1 MGNKN
6 GVVIALAGQ
15 PNVGKSTVFNDLT
28 GLDQHVG
35 NWPGKT
41 VEQKTGHFKL
51 PNGIDVEVVDLPGTY
66 SLTANSPEEEIARNF
81 IIREK
86 PDIVVTVVNAAA
98 LERGL
103 YLVGEILHLTSSV
116 ILVLNMM
123 DVARDERINVEPE
136 VLAAALRIPVVPM
149 VARKG
154 EGKDALMEEIQK
166 ALEEAPSR
174 PCKPTMPPEIESLLD
189 QVEPYAKKY
198 LTDYPSR
205 WAALKILEGDPALLR
220 ELKASM
226 PPGEWREM
234 NEMLIS
240 HEDLSLKIAGA
251 RYEWVDRMVRAA
263 LVRPK
268 RGQMS
273 ITRQIDKYATH
284 PILGLVILLAVMGL
298 IFWVTYT
305 LGAPLQDLL
314 NHYIV
319 EIPTDW
325 ISAHSSGIPGW
336 LVSLVVDGII
346 GGAGLVITF
355 APILFVFFFSMG
367 LLEDVGYMARGAF
380 AMDRFMHRMGL
391 HGKSFM
397 PLFLG
402 FGCNV
407 PAVMGTRIIESRR
420 ARLLTLLL
428 VPLVP
433 CSARMVVLSF
443 MTTVFFS
450 NIAPLVTWGL
460 VVLNLIVLGVSGV
473 LMNKFVFK
481 GERTAFIMELPLYHT
496 PDWKALTVRAWQRL
510 WLFVK
515 NAGTLIVSAAILIW
529 FLSYFPGGGIERS
542 YLSVIGKFL
551 APIGRLMGLDW
562 KMLVALLASFVAKEN
577 SIATMGVL
585 LGGSGENLAKLL
597 PHIISP
603 AGALAFLVTQML
615 FIPCVATVATMYREL
630 ENKLWLVFDIV
641 FLTIVA
647 FGAGIGVYQLALLL
661 GIGV

>member
-1 MGNKN
+1 MTAKKN
-6 GVVIALAGQ
+6 VVIALAGQ

-41 VEQKTGHFKL
+41 VEQKIGRFRL
-51 PNGIDVEVVDLPGTY
+51 PDGTNVELVDLPGTY

-81 IIREK
+81 IIQEK
-86 PDIVVTVVNAAA
+86 PDLVVTVVNAAA

-103 YLVGEILHLTSSV
+103 YLVGEILHLTDAV
-116 ILVLNMM
+116 VLALNMM
-123 DVARDERINVEPE
+123 DVAQEERINVEPE
-136 VLAAALRIPVVPM
+136 VLEAALRIPVVPM

-154 EGKDALMEEIQK
+154 EGKDALIARIQE
-166 ALEEAPSR
+166 ALENPPSN
-174 PCKPTMPPEIESLLD
+174 PCKPSMPPEIEELLD
-189 QVEPYAKKY
+189 KVEIYAKKY
-198 LTDYPSR
+198 LSGYPGR
-205 WAALKILEGDPALLR
+205 WAALKILEGDPALLH
-220 ELKASM
+220 ELKDAM
-226 PPGEWREM
+226 PPQEWREM
-234 NEMLIS
+234 NELLIS
-240 HEDLSLKIAGA
+240 HENLALEIAGA
-251 RYEWVDRMVRAA
+251 RYEWVGRMVRAA

-268 RGQMS
+268 HGQMT
-273 ITRQIDKYATH
+273 ITRQIDRYATH
-284 PILGLVILLAVMGL
+284 PILGIVILLAVMGL

-319 EIPTDW
+319 EIPSGWVT
-325 ISAHSSGIPGW
+325 AHGTGLPKW
-336 LVSLVVDGII
+336 LVSLLVNGVI

-407 PAVMGTRIIESRR
+407 PAVMGTRIIESKR

-443 MTTVFFS
+443 MTTIFFS
-450 NIAPLVTWGL
+450 KIAPLVTWGL
-460 VVLNLIVLGVSGV
+460 VLLNLLVLGVLGV
-473 LMNKFVFK
+473 LINKLVFK

-496 PDWKALTVRAWQRL
+496 PDWKALTIRAWQRL
-510 WLFVK
+510 LVFVK
-515 NAGTLIVSAAILIW
+515 SAGTLIMAAAMLIW
-529 FLSYFPGGGIERS
+529 FLSYFPGGGIEKS
-542 YLSVIGKFL
+542 YLAAIGRFL

-585 LGGSGENLAKLL
+585 FGGSGTNLAKVL
-597 PHIISP
+597 PHIIQP

-615 FIPCVATVATMYREL
+615 FIPCVATVAAMYQEL
-630 ENKLWLVFDIV
+630 ENKLWLAFDIALLI
-641 FLTIVA
+641 FIA
-647 FGAGIGVYQLALLL
+647 FGAGIGVYQIASIL
-661 GIGV
+661 GMGV